1 MNYPTENPF
10 ASTHSLD
17 TNPFEDP
24 TDAQSTTNATRL
36 EEIRQRELDLERREQ
51 ELAQKQEHIRRHGR
65 NNWPPFFPLIFH
77 SIQDEIPQASQP
89 LITRLYQL
97 WLVLAGTLV
106 VNMVAC
112 ICILASG
119 SSNGGSDLGSSIG
132 TGSAGLI
139 QTIQAFTKP
148 SLPAAIVGTVATVGW
163 VVQGVGLAY
172 YYRQI
177 WAHHKAAGHSV
188 EKSQKSPQSSNDP
201 TSSLKIKM
209 SASPAVAPT
218 QEAVPQTHV
227 AEAAAPPPPAPAPVA
242 YNPPPP
248 TMSAPS
254 ASLYVGELDPTV
266 TEAMLFEIFNMIGP
280 VASIRVCRDAVT
292 RRSLGYAYVN
302 YLNAADGERA
312 LEQLNYSLIKGRA
325 CRIMWSQ
332 RDPALRKTGQGN
344 IFIKNLDEQIDNKA
358 LHDTFAAFGNVLS
371 CKVATD
377 EHGRSKGYGFVHYE
391 TAEAAETAI
400 KAVNGMLLND
410 KKVYERQ
417 SKMEEMKAQFTN
429 IYVKN
434 VDPEVTQEEFV
445 QLFEPF
451 GKITSAVLQVDDEG
465 KSRGFGF
472 VNFETHEEAQKAVE
486 TLHDS
491 DFHGRKL
498 FVARAQK
505 KAEREEEL
513 RKSYEQAKMEK
524 MSKYQGVNLYIK
536 NLEDDIDD
544 ERLRQEFEP
553 FGTIT
558 SVKVMRD
565 EKGTSK
571 GFGFV
576 CFSSPDEATKA
587 VAEMNNKMIGSKPL
601 YVSLAQRREVRR
613 QQLESQIAQRNQ
625 IRMQQAAAAGIPG
638 GYINGAPMYYPPGP
652 GAYPPPPAGRG
663 MMGYGQPGMMPPRP
677 RYAPNGQVPG
687 MPMPGPY
694 GQAPPQAYGG
704 MPGYPRAPRAPPAGR
719 APPPTDPNAQAPNGG
734 AAPRPTGAQGAPAS
748 RPAAGAQPPAA
759 RGPAANRPPQQPAR
773 GPAPAAGQAPA
784 PAAAPAGEVP
794 TITAAAL
801 ANASPMEQKQMLGE
815 VIYMRIAPSQPELA
829 GKITGMLLEMD
840 NTELLHLLENQ
851 ESMNAKVNEALA
863 VLHEFSQQANGKE
876 GEESK

>member
-1 MNYPTENPF
+1 
-10 ASTHSLD
+10 
-17 TNPFEDP
+17 
-24 TDAQSTTNATRL
+24 
-36 EEIRQRELDLERREQ
+36 
-51 ELAQKQEHIRRHGR
+51 
-65 NNWPPFFPLIFH
+65 
-77 SIQDEIPQASQP
+77 
-89 LITRLYQL
+89 
-97 WLVLAGTLV
+97 
-106 VNMVAC
+106 
-112 ICILASG
+112 
-119 SSNGGSDLGSSIG
+119 
-132 TGSAGLI
+132 
-139 QTIQAFTKP
+139 
-148 SLPAAIVGTVATVGW
+148 
-163 VVQGVGLAY
+163 
-172 YYRQI
+172 
-177 WAHHKAAGHSV
+177 
-188 EKSQKSPQSSNDP
+188 
-201 TSSLKIKM
+201 
-209 SASPAVAPT
+209 
-218 QEAVPQTHV
+218 
-227 AEAAAPPPPAPAPVA
+227 
-242 YNPPPP
+242 
-248 TMSAPS
+248 MSAPS

-266 TEAMLFEIFNMIGP
+266 SEAMLFEIFNMIGP

-302 YLNAADGERA
+302 YLNTADGERA

-410 KKVYERQ
+410 KKVYVGHHISRKERQ
-417 SKMEEMKAQFTN
+417 SKIEEMKAQFTN

-434 VDPEVTQEEFV
+434 IDPEVTQEEFL

-451 GKITSAVLQVDDEG
+451 GEITSAVLQTDDEG

-472 VNFETHEEAQKAVE
+472 VNFHTHEEAQKAVDA
-486 TLHDS
+486 LHDS
-491 DFHGRKL
+491 DVHGRKL

-558 SVKVMRD
+558 SAKVMRD
-565 EKGTSK
+565 EKGSSK

-625 IRMQQAAAAGIPG
+625 IRMQQAAATGIPG
-638 GYINGAPMYYPPGP
+638 GYINSPMYYPGP
-652 GAYPPPPAGRG
+652 GAYPPPGGRG
-663 MMGYGQPGMMPPRP
+663 MMNYGQPNMLPPRP
-677 RYAPNGQVPG
+677 RYPPNGQVPG
-687 MPMPGPY
+687 IPLPAPY

-704 MPGYPRAPRAPPAGR
+704 MPGYPRAPRPPQAGR
-719 APPPTDPNAQAPNGG
+719 APPPTDPNAPAPNGTAPRPAGAQGTPANRPPAG
-734 AAPRPTGAQGAPAS
+734 AAPPAPRAPA
-748 RPAAGAQPPAA
+748 PGA
-759 RGPAANRPPQQPAR
+759 RPQQPAR
-773 GPAPAAGQAPA
+773 GPAPAAGQTPA
-784 PAAAPAGEVP
+784 PAAAPAGEAP
-794 TITAAAL
+794 TLTAAAL

-815 VIYMRIAPSQPELA
+815 VIYMKIAPAQPELA

-840 NTELLHLLENQ
+840 NTELLHLLEAPDA
-851 ESMNAKVNEALA
+851 MNAKVNEALA
-863 VLHEFSQQANGKE
+863 VLHEFSQNTDKPA
-876 GEESK
+876 ESK

>member
-1 MNYPTENPF
+1 
-10 ASTHSLD
+10 
-17 TNPFEDP
+17 
-24 TDAQSTTNATRL
+24 
-36 EEIRQRELDLERREQ
+36 
-51 ELAQKQEHIRRHGR
+51 
-65 NNWPPFFPLIFH
+65 
-77 SIQDEIPQASQP
+77 
-89 LITRLYQL
+89 
-97 WLVLAGTLV
+97 
-106 VNMVAC
+106 
-112 ICILASG
+112 
-119 SSNGGSDLGSSIG
+119 
-132 TGSAGLI
+132 
-139 QTIQAFTKP
+139 
-148 SLPAAIVGTVATVGW
+148 
-163 VVQGVGLAY
+163 
-172 YYRQI
+172 
-177 WAHHKAAGHSV
+177 
-188 EKSQKSPQSSNDP
+188 
-201 TSSLKIKM
+201 
-209 SASPAVAPT
+209 
-218 QEAVPQTHV
+218 
-227 AEAAAPPPPAPAPVA
+227 
-242 YNPPPP
+242 
-248 TMSAPS
+248 MSAPS

-410 KKVYERQ
+410 KKVYVGHHISRKERQ
-417 SKMEEMKAQFTN
+417 SKLEEMKAQFTN

-434 VDPEVTQEEFV
+434 IDPEVTQEEFV
-445 QLFEPF
+445 KLFEPF
-451 GKITSAVLQVDDEG
+451 GKITSAVLQTDDEG

-472 VNFETHEEAQKAVE
+472 VNFETHEEAQKAVDA
-486 TLHDS
+486 LHDS
-491 DFHGRKL
+491 EVRGRKL

-513 RKSYEQAKMEK
+513 RRSYEQAKMEK

-544 ERLRQEFEP
+544 DRLRQEFEP

-558 SVKVMRD
+558 SAKVMRD

-625 IRMQQAAAAGIPG
+625 IRMQQAAATGIPG
-638 GYINGAPMYYPPGP
+638 GYMNSPMYYPPAP
-652 GAYPPPPAGRG
+652 GAYPPPGGRG
-663 MMGYGQPGMMPPRP
+663 MMGYGQPGMLPPRP

-687 MPMPGPY
+687 MPMPAPY
-694 GQAPPQAYGG
+694 GQAPPQGYGG
-704 MPGYPRAPRAPPAGR
+704 MPGYPRAPRPPQAGR
-719 APPPTDPNAQAPNGG
+719 APPPTDPNAPATNG
-734 AAPRPTGAQGAPAS
+734 AAPRPGAPQGAPAN
-748 RPAAGAQPPAA
+748 RPPAGAQPPAA
-759 RGPAANRPPQQPAR
+759 RGPAPNRAQQPAR
-773 GPAPAAGQAPA
+773 GPAPAGQAPPAAGA
-784 PAAAPAGEVP
+784 PAPEVP

-815 VIYMRIAPSQPELA
+815 VIYMKIAPSQPELA

-840 NTELLHLLENQ
+840 NTELLHLLEAPDA
-851 ESMNAKVNEALA
+851 MNAKVNEALA
-863 VLHEFSQQANGKE
+863 VLHEFSRNANGE
-876 GEESK
+876 EAAESK

>member
-1 MNYPTENPF
+1 MSVSP
-10 ASTHSLD
+10 SV
-17 TNPFEDP
+17 
-24 TDAQSTTNATRL
+24 AQP
-36 EEIRQRELDLERREQ
+36 Q
-51 ELAQKQEHIRRHGR
+51 EALV
-65 NNWPPFFPLIFH
+65 
-77 SIQDEIPQASQP
+77 PQVSEA
-89 LITRLYQL
+89 
-97 WLVLAGTLV
+97 
-106 VNMVAC
+106 
-112 ICILASG
+112 
-119 SSNGGSDLGSSIG
+119 
-132 TGSAGLI
+132 
-139 QTIQAFTKP
+139 
-148 SLPAAIVGTVATVGW
+148 
-163 VVQGVGLAY
+163 
-172 YYRQI
+172 
-177 WAHHKAAGHSV
+177 
-188 EKSQKSPQSSNDP
+188 
-201 TSSLKIKM
+201 
-209 SASPAVAPT
+209 APT
-218 QEAVPQTHV
+218 PA
-227 AEAAAPPPPAPAPVA
+227 PPPAPAVMPPVPA
-242 YNPPPP
+242 YNPAPPP
-248 TMSAPS
+248 QASAPS

-266 TEAMLFEIFNMIGP
+266 TEAMLFEIFNLLGP

-410 KKVYERQ
+410 KKVYVGHHISRKERE
-417 SKMEEMKAQFTN
+417 SKLEEMKARFTN

-434 VDPEVTQEEFV
+434 IDAEATEEEFLD
-445 QLFEPF
+445 LFKQF
-451 GKITSAVLQVDDEG
+451 GNVTSAVIQRDDEG
-465 KSRGFGF
+465 NSRGFGF
-472 VNFETHEEAQKAVE
+472 VNFENHEEAQQAVD

-491 DFHGRKL
+491 EFRGKKL
-498 FVARAQK
+498 FVTRAQK
-505 KAEREEEL
+505 KAEREAEL

-524 MSKYQGVNLYIK
+524 LSKYQGVNLYIK

-544 ERLRQEFEP
+544 DRLRAEFEP

-558 SVKVMRD
+558 SAKVMRD

-625 IRMQQAAAAGIPG
+625 IRMQQAAASGLG
-638 GYINGAPMYYPPGP
+638 GYMGGPMYYPPGP
-652 GAYPPPPAGRG
+652 GFPPQGGRG
-663 MMGYGQPGMMPPRP
+663 MMGYGQPGMLPPRP

-687 MPMPGPY
+687 MPMPPY
-694 GQAPPQAYGG
+694 GQPPQGYPG
-704 MPGYPRAPRAPPAGR
+704 MSGYPRGAPRPPPAGR
-719 APPPTDPNAQAPNGG
+719 APPPTEPNAPAING
-734 AAPRPTGAQGAPAS
+734 AVPRPAGPQGAPAA
-748 RPAAGAQPPAA
+748 RPPAA
-759 RGPAANRPPQQPAR
+759 VLPAAAARPGYKLNPQTR
-773 GPAPAAGQAPA
+773 NVPAPAGQASAVPIA
-784 PAAAPAGEVP
+784 PASAPPASAVEP
-794 TITAAAL
+794 LAISAAAL

-815 VIYMRIAPSQPELA
+815 VIYMKIVSTQPELA

-840 NTELLHLLENQ
+840 NAELLHLLETPDA
-851 ESMNAKVNEALA
+851 MNGKVNEALA
-863 VLHEFSQQANGKE
+863 VLHDFSQKE
-876 GEESK
+876 TAATESK